1 MTTKSDKIQSQKNT
15 LVLLCLV
22 AVAVI
27 LCYSNSLQG
36 DFQFDDDLT
45 ITENERIKDLNN
57 YLKMDW
63 VSAGLDGSR
72 PVTEFTF
79 ALNYAVGGLNPTGYH
94 FLNLLIHL
102 AVVSLVY
109 VFTRDMIFLSG
120 HEKPEIPAI
129 IVAGIFGLHPV
140 QSESVSYISQRS
152 EALAS
157 LFYLMSLLLFIKA
170 GRKGTAVHGLFLYV
184 AGLFAFFLGLG
195 SKEIIV
201 TLPLVYL
208 LYDFYFLEK
217 KSLLKR
223 LIIPAPFI
231 IAVLIYIIK
240 RLLILKDNTMMG
252 FGVRETTIW
261 EYLMTQF
268 RVIVTYLRLIVF
280 PVNQN
285 LDYDYPVSRH
295 FFEPGVVLS
304 FVFLFLIVA
313 FAIIFRHKFKAAS
326 FGALWFFIVVSPT
339 SSFVPIIDVIFE
351 HRIYLAMWGI
361 VMATVML
368 SYNVYEKLSFKFPD
382 NFKKIKRIS
391 MMIIV
396 LLLMILGISLH
407 ERNRVWQSKLS
418 LWTDV
423 ASKSPNKARAHNNL
437 GNCYFIR
444 NDFVSAIPE
453 YRRAILIDR
462 KWHESYYN
470 LAVSLEK
477 TGKASEAVYYYMVF
491 VNEAPDSYNEIK
503 KQILR
508 KYNIPG

>member
-1 MTTKSDKIQSQKNT
+1 MTTKSNKIQSQKNT

-45 ITENERIKDLNN
+45 ITENGPIKDLSN
-57 YLKMDW
+57 YLQMDW
-63 VSAGLDGSR
+63 IGAGLGGTR

-79 ALNYAVGGLNPTGYH
+79 ALNYAIGRLDPAGYH
-94 FLNLLIHL
+94 FFNLLIHI
-102 AVVSLVY
+102 AVVFLIY
-109 VFTRDMIFLSG
+109 VFTRDIIFLSG
-120 HEKPEIPAI
+120 HRKPEIPAI
-129 IVAGIFGLHPV
+129 IIAGIFGLHPV

-157 LFYLMSLLLFIKA
+157 LFYLMSLLLFVRA
-170 GRKGTAVHGLFLYV
+170 NRKGFTLQGTLLYFT
-184 AGLFAFFLGLG
+184 GLFAFFLGLG
-195 SKEIIV
+195 SKEIV
-201 TLPLVYL
+201 LTLPLVYL
-208 LYDFYFLEK
+208 LYDYYFLEK
-217 KSLLKR
+217 KSFLRR
-223 LIIPAPFI
+223 LVIPAPFI
-231 IAVLIYIIK
+231 IAGIIFLVK
-240 RLLILKDNTMMG
+240 RLLLLKDNTMAG

-285 LDYDYPVSRH
+285 LDYDYPVSRY
-295 FFEPGVVLS
+295 FFEPGTVLS
-304 FVFLFLIVA
+304 FIFLFLIVA
-313 FAIIFRHKFKAAS
+313 VAIIYRHKFKAAS

-361 VMATVML
+361 VTAAVML
-368 SYNVYEKLSFKFPD
+368 SYDIYEKLLIRFRD
-382 NFKKIKRIS
+382 NSEKVKKTS
-391 MMIIV
+391 TIIII
-396 LLLMILGISLH
+396 LLIMILGISLY
-407 ERNRVWQSKLS
+407 ERNKVWQSKLS

-453 YRRAILIDR
+453 YRKAILIDR

-477 TGKASEAVYYYMVF
+477 TGKASDAVYYYMVF